1 MNVGENRMSE
11 YVRKPEYYDEYMTQ
25 WAVMERGSAKYV
37 NVNYDSGYTS
47 DRSLATIF
55 HSISK
60 FYEIKKVDFRYR
72 SIPDNMFEFIDMH

>member
-1 MNVGENRMSE
+1 MSD
-11 YVRKPEYYDEYMTQ
+11 YVRKPAYWDDYMTQ

-55 HSISK
+55 HSASK
-60 FYEIKKVDFRYR
+60 FFAMKKEDFRYR
-72 SIPDNMFEFIDMH
+72 NIPDDMFEFVDMR